1 MTKIAIVTI
10 YGNDNFG
17 NKLQNLALQ
26 VCKYN
31 HILDKVSKVAPELKF
46 EALRGLT
53 QEQLIEKY
61 ETSKLYIDFG
71 AFSGAERI
79 PEEYKFGKPKKIN
92 EIVEKIRYVLKNY
105 EKVNSDFDEYRNTVL
120 NLEENFIRSLK

>member
-26 VCKYN
+26 VRKYN

-71 AFSGAERI
+71 AFPGAERI
-79 PEEYKFGKPKKIN
+79 PEEYKFGKPKKN
-92 EIVEKIRYVLKNY
+92 K
-105 EKVNSDFDEYRNTVL
+105 
-120 NLEENFIRSLK
+120 

>member
-26 VCKYN
+26 VRKYN

-46 EALRGLT
+46 EAL
-53 QEQLIEKY
+53 
-61 ETSKLYIDFG
+61 
-71 AFSGAERI
+71 
-79 PEEYKFGKPKKIN
+79 
-92 EIVEKIRYVLKNY
+92 
-105 EKVNSDFDEYRNTVL
+105 
-120 NLEENFIRSLK
+120 